1 MDAAVWHSES
11 HSKPLCPDNFIQ
23 CSLQEV
29 IDLVRDL
36 WLQLH
41 YLCWALTETL
51 PVVTLCCGNPT
62 AVGLGVSLLHVPQ
75 QIVDGMDVGVGQFI
89 TLVLSL
95 GSSWEAPEWS
105 ACQLSCVLTSMV
117 RSLTLSLLI
126 ILSAMSCPGAMQWPL
141 SHLSQALT
149 CVWQGKS
156 VLHPHNIRAESH
168 TPLTTGPALLCCL
181 DKEQGPLS

>member
-11 HSKPLCPDNFIQ
+11 HSKLLCPDIFIQ

-29 IDLVRDL
+29 IDLVQGL
-36 WLQLH
+36 WLQLC
-41 YLCWALTETL
+41 YLCWTLTETL
-51 PVVTLCCGNPT
+51 PVVTLCCGNPA
-62 AVGLGVSLLHVPQ
+62 AVGLGVSPFHVPQ
-75 QIVDGMDVGVGQFI
+75 QIVDGVDVGVGQFI

-95 GSSWEAPEWS
+95 GSSWKAPGLS
-105 ACQLSCVLTSMV
+105 ACQLSCVLTTMV
-117 RSLTLSLLI
+117 SSPTLSLLNT
-126 ILSAMSCPGAMQWPL
+126 LSAMSCTGAVQWPL

-149 CVWQGKS
+149 CVCQRKS